1 MGEQM
6 SVLKRKR
13 LYKDTNGQVWHIKSD
28 GKAVKYP
35 QFEELQEVPKG
46 IYKEILYMSVV
57 SMEIADDLFLV
68 KATTSHGLC
77 FPSDLCVV
85 DNDTANRNKNVVYW
99 FSVVKCCWTDLL
111 SIEHDYRLFPVVN
124 LKKGAKYIVKKKEMT
139 FLRYQK
145 ENNIFVFCHHPI
157 TGTSILCMDIH
168 INQINDIKEVSN
180 MSKEYKVWK
189 TENGELYGRDCETG
203 RTFVVTQ
210 ETFERVE
217 YFAKRPRVGDI
228 VYINNLTGVKPYET
242 GFVRAFA
249 KRLNDDL
256 LMLKY
261 AYGYYP
267 NFDTR
272 DQSKR
277 LWKVL
282 YVGISSSI
290 IEEHSAGSRAMIC
303 VCDNDS
309 LTVSENQEDD
319 EPF

>member
-1 MGEQM
+1 MEQGEQM
-6 SVLKRKR
+6 SILKRKR
-13 LYKDTNGQVWHIKSD
+13 LYKDVTGQVWHVKSD

-35 QFEELQEVPKG
+35 QFEEFQEVPTG
-46 IYKEILYMSVV
+46 TYEEILYSKYKGVEVHDKLHLAEGYDGSFPIVKLCIVMSD
-57 SMEIADDLFLV
+57 SEKLGR
-68 KATTSHGLC
+68 TTSV
-77 FPSDLCVV
+77 F
-85 DNDTANRNKNVVYW
+85 NVIACEWEVGTQSY
-99 FSVVKCCWTDLL
+99 DLL
-111 SIEHDYRLFPVVN
+111 SVVN

-145 ENNIFVFCHHPI
+145 EDNTFVFCHHPI
-157 TGTSILCMDIH
+157 TGTSILCMVIH
-168 INQINDIKEVSN
+168 INQINDIKEVLK

-242 GFVRAFA
+242 GFVQDFA
-249 KRLNDDL
+249 KCLNDDL

-290 IEEHSAGSRAMIC
+290 IEEHSAGSCAMIC

>member
-1 MGEQM
+1 M
-6 SVLKRKR
+6 SILKRKR
-13 LYKDTNGQVWHIKSD
+13 LYKDVTGQVWHVKSD

-35 QFEELQEVPKG
+35 QFEEFQEVPTG
-46 IYKEILYMSVV
+46 TYEEILYSKYKGVEV
-57 SMEIADDLFLV
+57 HDKLHLADGYEGCFHIFKLCLITPDSEKLGR
-68 KATTSHGLC
+68 TTSVFDVIEC
-77 FPSDLCVV
+77 EWETRTQS
-85 DNDTANRNKNVVYW
+85 Y
-99 FSVVKCCWTDLL
+99 DLL
-111 SIEHDYRLFPVVN
+111 PAVD
-124 LKKGAKYIVKKKEMT
+124 LKKGAKYMVKEKPAT
-139 FLRYQK
+139 FEYYDKGFRFSLMKPAETENSVLVPRYQMDDVK
-145 ENNIFVFCHHPI
+145 EI
-157 TGTSILCMDIH
+157 
-168 INQINDIKEVSN
+168 VS
-180 MSKEYKVWK
+180 MPKEYKVWK

-203 RTFVVTQ
+203 RTFVISE

-228 VYINNLTGVKPYET
+228 VYINNLTGVKPYEIT
-242 GFVRAFA
+242 FVQDFA

-256 LMLKY
+256 LMLRY

-272 DQSKR
+272 DQNKR

-282 YVGISSSI
+282 YVGISNSI
-290 IEEHSAGSRAMIC
+290 IEERSAGTRAMIC

>member
-1 MGEQM
+1 MM
-6 SVLKRKR
+6 VRNNMLKRKR
-13 LYKDTNGQVWHIKSD
+13 LYKDTKGQVWHVKSD
-28 GKAVKYP
+28 GKAVRYP
-35 QFEELQEVPKG
+35 QFAVYTEIPKG
-46 IYKEILYMSVV
+46 AYEEISYKEHGVDVSDKLYLANQRFSYHLCIVAQYEEDFGNADYVFDVLSGEWVYLYGIDWILWDVV
-57 SMEIADDLFLV
+57 
-68 KATTSHGLC
+68 GLEKGTKY
-77 FPSDLCVV
+77 VV
-85 DNDTANRNKNVVYW
+85 
-99 FSVVKCCWTDLL
+99 
-111 SIEHDYRLFPVVN
+111 E
-124 LKKGAKYIVKKKEMT
+124 KKEMT
-139 FLRYQK
+139 FVRYRK
-145 ENNIFVFCHHPI
+145 EDGAFVFRDDTSTELFLPYLDLRVYQI
-157 TGTSILCMDIH
+157 T
-168 INQINDIKEVSN
+168 DIKEVSH

-203 RTFVVTQ
+203 RTFVISE

-217 YFAKRPRVGDI
+217 YCAKQPRVGDI
-228 VYINNLTGVKPYET
+228 VYINNFTGVKPYEIT
-242 GFVRAFA
+242 FVQDFA

-256 LMLKY
+256 LMLRY

-282 YVGISSSI
+282 YVGITNSI
-290 IEEHSAGSRAMIC
+290 IEEHSMGNRPMIC

>member
-1 MGEQM
+1 M
-6 SVLKRKR
+6 SILKRKR
-13 LYKDTNGQVWHIKSD
+13 LYKDVTGQVWHVKSD

-35 QFEELQEVPKG
+35 QFEEFQEAPKG
-46 IYKEILYMSVV
+46 VYKEILYMNVV
-57 SMEIADDLFLV
+57 SMEIADDLFLA
-68 KATTSHGLC
+68 KATASHVLC
-77 FPSDLCVV
+77 SPSDLCVV

-99 FSVVKCCWTDLL
+99 FSVVKCCWTDLF
-111 SIEHDYRLFPVVN
+111 SIEYDYRLFPVVN

-139 FLRYQK
+139 FLSYRK
-145 ENNIFVFCHHPI
+145 EDSTFVFCHNPI
-157 TGTSILCMDIH
+157 TGTCISCMAVH
-168 INQINDIKEVSN
+168 INQIKDIKEVSN

-203 RTFVVTQ
+203 RTFVVNQ

-217 YFAKRPRVGDI
+217 YFAKQPKVGDI
-228 VYINNLTGVKPYET
+228 VYINNLTGVKPYKID
-242 GFVRAFA
+242 FVKNIA
-249 KRLNDDL
+249 KQLNDDL
-256 LMLKY
+256 LMLRY

-272 DQSKR
+272 EQNKK

-282 YVGISSSI
+282 HVGFYSL
-290 IEEHSAGSRAMIC
+290 IEEYTTGSLSMIC